1 MKLNLEDIINKFS
14 KLLIEPKFLDE
25 ALEGCGDECIEEFE
39 EAIELWK
46 TYGGD

>member
-1 MKLNLEDIINKFS
+1 MKLNLEEIINKFS

-25 ALEGCGDECIEEFE
+25 ALEGCSDVCIQEYEEE
-39 EAIELWK
+39 IDLWK